1 MKCAP
6 AASSKHPNF
15 YDLIIDLYR
24 GDRLSRT
31 ADQMADFIQ
40 SHPCLDEACWQTL
53 DQAIRSLLRNR
64 RIPSDLS
71 SLNNLLGVYLKYHP
85 MDVPS
90 ASYDIAA
97 FCFFCPNVIRG
108 GAYDLSVLT
117 RSEACK
123 VLLELAVGD
132 EAWELRDIYQ
142 DLKSR
147 NYPNSEIYANFAFLR
162 LGTLLCH
169 KDNVSQEFYD
179 SLPKGIGSGWSAKRR
194 AINNLWLIYLRF
206 ITCGGWAQTEVF
218 GKAHYNIHSSR
229 GTMTC
234 DADAIYLCEAL
245 FYYGVLPKRRA
256 MQYLDFSEEEQKEV
270 SLGRIHAFSEV
281 KAQKRPR

>member
-71 SLNNLLGVYLKYHP
+71 SLNNLLGVYLENHP

-97 FCFFCPNVIRG
+97 FCFFYPNVIRG
-108 GAYDLSVLT
+108 GVYDLSVLT

-123 VLLELAVGD
+123 VLLELAAGD

-147 NYPNSEIYANFAFLR
+147 NYPNSEIYANFALLR
-162 LGTLLCH
+162 LGTMLYRM
-169 KDNVSQEFYD
+169 DNVSQEFYA
-179 SLPKGIGSGWSAKRR
+179 SLPKGIDSGWSAKHR

-218 GKAHYNIHSSR
+218 GKACYKIHSSR

-256 MQYLDFSEEEQKEV
+256 IQCLGFSEDEQKAV
-270 SLGRIHAFSEV
+270 SLGHIRAFSEV

>member
-1 MKCAP
+1 MKCAL
-6 AASSKHPNF
+6 ATSSKQPNF
-15 YDLIIDLYR
+15 HDLLHALYR
-24 GDRLSRT
+24 GDRLSRN
-31 ADQMADFIQ
+31 ADQMAALIET
-40 SHPCLDEACWQTL
+40 HPYLEEICWQEL
-53 DQAIRSLLRNR
+53 DPVIRFLLRNR

-97 FCFFCPNVIRG
+97 FCFFYPNVIRG

-123 VLLELAVGD
+123 VLLELAAGD
-132 EAWELRDIYQ
+132 EAWELRDVYQ

-147 NYPNSEIYANFAFLR
+147 NYPNSEIYANFALLR
-162 LGTLLCH
+162 LGTLLYH
-169 KDNVSQEFYD
+169 MDNVSQEFYA
-179 SLPKGIGSGWSAKRR
+179 SLPKGIDSGWSAKRA
-194 AINNLWLIYLRF
+194 AINNLWLIYRRF

-256 MQYLDFSEEEQKEV
+256 MQCLGFSKEEQKAV

-281 KAQKRPR
+281 KAQKHPR